1 MPGLKQLRQA
11 IQRPGAATRAAISLL
26 RGHAYQLWYRCIGI
40 RFSAGRNFRVYGSL
54 KVRGPGRVVF
64 GNNVSIGMEVTP
76 YTHAPDALI
85 EIGDDSY
92 LNGTRF
98 GCQQLIRVG
107 PRAILADARILDT
120 DFHPLDPERRHD
132 PGGPVRT
139 APIILEENVWVGA
152 AAGVLPGTRIGRNS
166 VVGFGS
172 VCSGDYPANAIIAG
186 NPARVV
192 RELRESERTPPS
204 LDHELEAPSLGKS
217 EAAR

>member
-1 MPGLKQLRQA
+1 MPSLKQLGQA
-11 IQRPGAATRAAISLL
+11 LQRPGAAKRVAFGLL
-26 RGHAYQLWYRCIGI
+26 RGYGYRLWYRFRGI
-40 RFSAGRNFRVYGSL
+40 RFSAGRNLRVYGSL

-64 GNNVSIGMEVTP
+64 GNNVTVEMLVTP

-85 EIGDDSY
+85 EIGDDAY

-98 GCQQLIRVG
+98 GCRQLIRVG

-139 APIILEENVWVGA
+139 APIILEENVWIGA
-152 AAGVLPGTRIGRNS
+152 AAGLLPGTRIGRNS
-166 VVGFGS
+166 VVGFGA

-186 NPARVV
+186 NPARVT
-192 RELRESERTPPS
+192 RELHESEQTP
-204 LDHELEAPSLGKS
+204 
-217 EAAR
+217 ARLVHGQEKPPRA

>member
-1 MPGLKQLRQA
+1 MPRLKQLGEALR
-11 IQRPGAATRAAISLL
+11 RPGAAKRAVISLL
-26 RGHAYQLWYRCIGI
+26 RGYGYQLWYRFRGI

-64 GNNVSIGMEVTP
+64 GNNVTVGMEVTP
-76 YTHAPDALI
+76 FTHAPDALI

-120 DFHPLDPERRHD
+120 DFHPLDPDRRHD
-132 PGGPVRT
+132 PDGPVRI

-152 AAGVLPGTRIGRNS
+152 AAGLLPGTRIGRNS
-166 VVGFGS
+166 VVGFGAI
-172 VCSGDYPANAIIAG
+172 CSGEYPANAIIAG
-186 NPARVV
+186 NPARVT
-192 RELRESERTPPS
+192 RELHESEQIQPR
-204 LDHELEAPSLGKS
+204 LDHELETPRRA
-217 EAAR
+217 